1 MRLFF
6 ALLVVV
12 NITFLAW
19 RYIASSDVT
28 PALSSSSL
36 SSSVVS
42 GSGSAINSPVVSAI
56 QSESIPPSALAA
68 QTITLLEEVAQNKAT
83 LQEEG
88 LQNDLPQK
96 RLLSAKASDQALEN
110 PANTALSQQTCYW
123 LGPFAKEAAQAE
135 YAQRLNSQGVVAE
148 QELSRVSGGWLYWV
162 YLPAQSTRKEAR
174 EQLSVLQ
181 GMKVDSY
188 LIQKGEKANGISLGL
203 FSRKEL
209 ADAKYQAIKAKG
221 FAVEV
226 DAFERIIE
234 QRWLIVRGQSAGGLS
249 GLVLSRM
256 AKNEAALQ
264 LIEKKCELPVASHNN
279 IH

>member
-1 MRLFF
+1 MRLLF

-12 NITFLAW
+12 NIAVLAW
-19 RYIASSDVT
+19 HYIVRSEPPTVAVNKPVASSVQPDDV
-28 PALSSSSL
+28 
-36 SSSVVS
+36 
-42 GSGSAINSPVVSAI
+42 
-56 QSESIPPSALAA
+56 PPSTLAS
-68 QTITLLEEVAQNKAT
+68 QTITLLDEVAQKKALLKKMPST
-83 LQEEG
+83 EGVSAGQVESSVHRGALQRMAG
-88 LQNDLPQK
+88 SDAS
-96 RLLSAKASDQALEN
+96 LLGG
-110 PANTALSQQTCYW
+110 TCYW
-123 LGPFAKEAAQAE
+123 FGPFLREDAQEE
-135 YAQRLNSQGVVAE
+135 YAQRLGGEGVEVE
-148 QELSRVSGGWLYWV
+148 RELSTVSGGWRYWV
-162 YLPAQSTRKEAR
+162 YLPAKSTRKEAR
-174 EQLSVLQ
+174 AQLSVLQ
-181 GMKVDSY
+181 GMKIDSY

-234 QRWLIVRGQSAGGLS
+234 QRWLVVKSGVEGGVGES
-249 GLVLSRM
+249 VLSRM